1 MAEAQRFSHIK
12 VSDADDDIVIQAG
25 AVSAAAPEEA
35 AAPAERP
42 QPVGPAAAPPAPARE
57 DAYRETTLEDL
68 ESSTMGTAQKAVV
81 VLAVLGVIAFAVWY
95 CLLR

>member
-42 QPVGPAAAPPAPARE
+42 QPVEPAAAPPARAVE
-57 DAYRETTLEDL
+57 VCFGANSVEELV
-68 ESSTMGTAQKAVV
+68 STEMGTDQ
-81 VLAVLGVIAFAVWY
+81 
-95 CLLR
+95 

>member
-42 QPVGPAAAPPAPARE
+42 QPVE
-57 DAYRETTLEDL
+57 DRK
-68 ESSTMGTAQKAVV
+68 S
-81 VLAVLGVIAFAVWY
+81 GV
-95 CLLR
+95 